1 MIPNIYKGNF
11 YLLAIPPLLLLLVS
25 FYLILVSPHISMGV
39 DFKGGTLISLT
50 LNEEVDPVI
59 LKEALSAEGFT
70 EAEVQVFETSVG
82 AKAEIE
88 VPQSEDI
95 YKADLL
101 KESFTTLLDE
111 ASLLELQATQ
121 DSTKEVEAK
130 EKRKELDSVADQ
142 MFEMA
147 NINNKSASFTNLN
160 HLNQKFQEGYKS
172 IYDDYKDSISSIIN
186 KHTSYSAIQIQMVSP
201 KLSTHF
207 LTTARSVVFFAAILT
222 AIFVFI
228 FFRTLVPSLAV
239 LSGAF
244 CDVTIAMGGMVLFG
258 IPFTLPSFAA
268 LLMLIGFS
276 LDTDILLTMRLLKR
290 KGDPREN
297 AFDAMKTGMTMSIM
311 AIVAFS
317 ALFILGTMTH
327 ISTYYEIAG
336 VALIGLVGDLFATWG
351 INGVIVLHYVLK
363 RGGA

>member
-1 MIPNIYKGNF
+1 MIPNIYKGNY
-11 YLLAIPPLLLLLVS
+11 YLLAIPPLLLLLIS
-25 FYLILVSPHISMGV
+25 FYLILISPQIPMGV

-50 LNEEVDPVI
+50 LNENVDPNV
-59 LKEALSAEGFT
+59 LREAMLAEGFD
-70 EAEVQVFETSVG
+70 AEVSVFETSVG
-82 AKAEIE
+82 IKAEIE

-95 YKADLL
+95 YNADLL

-121 DSTKEVEAK
+121 DNTLEAEAK
-130 EKRKELDSVADQ
+130 EKRKELDAVADQ
-142 MFEMA
+142 MFEMSD
-147 NINNKSASFTNLN
+147 INNKSASFSNLN
-160 HLNQKFQEGYKS
+160 HLNQKFQEAYKV

-186 KHTSYSAIQIQMVSP
+186 KYTSYSAIQIQMVSP

-207 LTTARSVVFFAAILT
+207 LTTARSIVLFAAILT

-244 CDVTIAMGGMVLFG
+244 CDVVIAMGGMAYFG
-258 IPFTLPSFAA
+258 IPLTLPSFAA

-276 LDTDILLTMRLLKR
+276 LDTDILLTMRMLKR
-290 KGDPREN
+290 KGDPKEH

-311 AIVAFS
+311 AIVSFS
-317 ALFILGTMTH
+317 ALFILGVMTH

-336 VALIGLVGDLFATWG
+336 VALIGLIGDLFATWG
-351 INGVIVLHYVLK
+351 INAVIILCYVLK
-363 RGGA
+363 RGEA